1 MHTSNIADTKHV
13 LVTQIGL
20 DQISA
25 DLWLWIW
32 LIWSEKGHK
41 GPWIDQNQPV
51 VITLNYTC
59 ESVAHITFCRP
70 RSFVLQG
77 DSFHLSSIM
86 HEQREM

>member
-1 MHTSNIADTKHV
+1 MHTSNLADTKHV

-51 VITLNYTC
+51 VITLNYTR

-70 RSFVLQG
+70 SSFVLQR
-77 DSFHLSSIM
+77 DNFQLSSIM
-86 HEQREM
+86 YEQREM